1 MRSSVSERYNGWA
14 QECRTPRLRVQGV
27 RDSCVTVFAFGAY
40 IYVET
45 TGMFLPE
52 DISYGPRAMPHNSF
66 FDVYPL
72 LYVRCFLFYILLRGY
87 IYLPRPITMSARS

>member
-1 MRSSVSERYNGWA
+1 MKGEVHPA
-14 QECRTPRLRVQGV
+14 KKLFLRVRGV
-27 RDSCVTVFAFGAY
+27 RDGCVAVFAVGA
-40 IYVET
+40 YVET
-45 TGMFLPE
+45 TGMFLPGY
-52 DISYGPRAMPHNSF
+52 ISYGPRAMPHNSF